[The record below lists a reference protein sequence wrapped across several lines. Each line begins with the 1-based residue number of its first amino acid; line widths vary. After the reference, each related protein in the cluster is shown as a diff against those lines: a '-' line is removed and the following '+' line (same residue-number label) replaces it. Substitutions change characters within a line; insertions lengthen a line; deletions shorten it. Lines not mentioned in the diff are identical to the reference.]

1 VDCEGPNAGL
11 GGEDF
16 ESSHEC
22 LGKYGVALYDSEDVF
37 SNAGLNG

>member
-1 VDCEGPNAGL
+1 MDCEGPNAGL

-22 LGKYGVALYDSEDVF
+22 LGKYGVTLYDSEDVF